1 MTASSRCISFAD
13 VNSTRAGGKAEGLV
27 TLTALGLRVPD
38 GFVIL
43 NPRADALPGELEAA
57 YDRLGR
63 GRVAVRSSA
72 SDEDGIAV
80 SFAGQHAT
88 VLDVEGVPALRD
100 AITHCINSLASERA
114 QAYRKERADSTNAT
128 MSVIVQRMVDARCAG
143 AIFTADPTTARRDR
157 MVVEAVKGTGDA
169 LMNGAVTA
177 DHFTL
182 TRGGATVKSELLGS
196 EPCVHDDELRALAT
210 DALRIEQHVGKP
222 VDCEWAIDR
231 AGTIAWLQARPITA
245 LPADPRELDDE
256 LNPDDVYSRCNLG
269 EVFPGVAT
277 PLTIST
283 SVRAFDEGLTQP
295 WKRIPA
301 LEAQKEPG
309 LCFVQFGRLF
319 FNLSFWI
326 RLVRSMP
333 GASNAFVTETI
344 CGRAVPEIVPGP
356 GAPRW
361 ERIRNAFRY
370 APSILFTMLFGRH
383 AARLEQIL
391 SSVDLTPGATSRETY
406 AKIDRELPKLG
417 DGWFRHTGATMLPG
431 TLIGVLIQ
439 FLAKGSQPT
448 AQHSAVMAQ
457 VLTGTT
463 DVESVDIAEGI
474 NRMVAALIQY
484 DSPQLERFVAL
495 DAGEA
500 RCFLEHKAS
509 APAQKEYAA
518 YLKRHG
524 HRCILEMELR
534 EKEWAEDPTP
544 IVEAVQSGVRAIR
557 AGHVLPSKHEQAS
570 APLLVRMFVRIG
582 RRGIRERETT
592 KSQVILLTTLF
603 RHAYRALARQMVEEG
618 LLPDPDL
625 VFFLQHAELGE
636 LLRAPNSRL
645 VEQAFAR
652 REVLPYQEK
661 FYFKEN
667 TRGMPEPIDPP
678 CPSEEGVVHGK
689 PASLGVVR
697 GRARVVQTLP
707 EASEVQPDEIL
718 IVPVIDIGWT
728 PVFATIAGFASDVG
742 STLSHGAVVARE
754 YGIPVVVNLRNAS
767 RTFNTGDYVELDADH
782 GVLRRIAEN
791 AAKDDESVSRG
802 GLRRQEIPV
811 RRKL

>member
-1 MTASSRCISFAD
+1 MTAPSCCVAFAD
-13 VNSTRAGGKAEGLV
+13 ASGIGAGGKAEGLA
-27 TLTALGLRVPD
+27 TLVSLGLTVPN

-43 NPRADALPGELEAA
+43 NPTPNLLPDDLEQA

-72 SDEDGIAV
+72 SDEDGTAV

-100 AITHCINSLASERA
+100 AIKHCINSLASVRA
-114 QAYRKERADSTNAT
+114 RTYRKERADITNAT
-128 MSVIVQRMVDARCAG
+128 MSVIVQRMVDARSAG

-157 MVVEAVKGTGDA
+157 MIIEAVKGTGDA
-169 LMNGAVTA
+169 LMDGTVTA

-182 TRGGATVKSELLGS
+182 DRNGAVVKSELPGS
-196 EPCVHDDELRALAT
+196 EPCLHDDELRALAT
-210 DALRIEQHVGKP
+210 DALRIEQHVGVP
-222 VDCEWAIDR
+222 VDCEWAIDSE
-231 AGTIAWLQARPITA
+231 GTIAWLQARPITT

-256 LNPDDVYSRCNLG
+256 TNPDDVYSRCNLG

-283 SVRAFDEGLTQP
+283 SVRAFDKGLTQP
-295 WKRIPA
+295 WTRFPA
-301 LEAQKEPG
+301 LKTRNEPG

-319 FNLSFWI
+319 FNLSFWVAI
-326 RLVRSMP
+326 VRSMP

-344 CGRAVPEIVPGP
+344 CGRPVPEIVPGP
-356 GAPRW
+356 GAPPS
-361 ERIRNAFRY
+361 ERIRNGFRH
-370 APSILFTMLFGRH
+370 APFILFFMLFGRH

-391 SSVDLTPGATSRETY
+391 ASVDLTAGATARETY
-406 AKIDRELPKLG
+406 AKIDGELPKL
-417 DGWFRHTGATMLPG
+417 DEGWFRHTAATMLPT
-431 TLIGVLIQ
+431 TLIGALIQ
-439 FLAKGSQPT
+439 LLAKGSQPT

-457 VLTGTT
+457 VLTGAT

-474 NRMVAALIQY
+474 NRIVAALIEY
-484 DSPQLERFVAL
+484 DGPQLEHFVTVN
-495 DAGEA
+495 AGEA
-500 RCFLEHKAS
+500 RRFLEHEAS
-509 APAQKEYAA
+509 APARQEYAA

-544 IVEAVQSGVRAIR
+544 IVEAVQSGVCAIR
-557 AGHVLPSKHEQAS
+557 AGHVLPSRHEQAS
-570 APLLVRMFVRIG
+570 VPLLVKMLVRIG

-592 KSQVILLTTLF
+592 KSQVILFTTLF

-636 LLRAPNSRL
+636 LLRGPNSRL
-645 VEQAFAR
+645 VQQALAR

-667 TRGMPEPIDPP
+667 TRGAPEPIDPP
-678 CPSEEGVVHGK
+678 RPSGEGIVHGK
-689 PASLGVVR
+689 PASLGVVQ
-697 GRARVVQTLP
+697 GRARVVQAFT
-707 EASEVQPDEIL
+707 EASEVQPNEIL

-742 STLSHGAVVARE
+742 SALSHGAVVARE
-754 YGIPVVVNLRNAS
+754 YGIPVVVNLRNAI
-767 RTFNTGDYVELDADH
+767 RTFHTGDYVELDADH
-782 GVLRRIAEN
+782 GVLRRIPEKAT
-791 AAKDDESVSRG
+791 KDPEAVSHG
-802 GLRRQEIPV
+802 GLRRQEIRV